1 MIHRENNKEHHLTIF
16 VYIYV
21 FFQPDVSQKLDIP
34 GVKPYTEY
42 IIQIAAMNNQ
52 GTGPVAKTVVV
63 TAEGSMFEKKNW
75 PFSLACY

>member
-1 MIHRENNKEHHLTIF
+1 M
-16 VYIYV
+16 YIYV
-21 FFQPDVSQKLDIP
+21 FFQPDASQKLDIP

-63 TAEGSMFEKKNW
+63 TAEGSMFKKKNGLFLW
-75 PFSLACY
+75 PVIKNVYLNY

>member
-1 MIHRENNKEHHLTIF
+1 
-16 VYIYV
+16 
-21 FFQPDVSQKLDIP
+21 LDIP

-63 TAEGSMFEKKNW
+63 TAEGSMLKKNHFFVTSYMYVNSW
-75 PFSLACY
+75 L

>member
-1 MIHRENNKEHHLTIF
+1 
-16 VYIYV
+16 
-21 FFQPDVSQKLDIP
+21 LDIP

-63 TAEGSMFEKKNW
+63 TAEGSMLKKTHFFVTSYMYVNSW
-75 PFSLACY
+75 L

>member
-1 MIHRENNKEHHLTIF
+1 MALMINRTNNEAHHLNIF
-16 VYIYV
+16 MNMYG
-21 FFQPDVSQKLDIP
+21 FFQLDASQKLDIP

-63 TAEGSMFEKKNW
+63 TAEGSMF
-75 PFSLACY
+75 